1 MNGPLPDGAAR
12 AGRYEIKHPLG
23 GGGMGDVFAVF
34 DPVRR
39 RDVAL
44 KVLKFTYP
52 RALHYFKR
60 EFRAIARLRHRNLVT
75 LYDLHA
81 EEGRYFYT
89 MELVDGVDLYVH
101 VNGSNLVVDDPDVL
115 SGAARQTKIR
125 HAIVQILR
133 ALAHLHDHGFVHR
146 DLKPS
151 NIMVDTRGVV
161 KILDFGIVKELLPGN
176 AGQSLSQIFGTAT
189 YMSPEQSQG
198 SRVGPASDMYA
209 AGVVL
214 YELLAGVPPF
224 DGDPQVVIAHHRH
237 HAPPSLVQRVP
248 AVQPALALVCMAL
261 LEKNASERPSA
272 HEALEML
279 GERSEAP
286 IADDVEFVGRRQA
299 RKALHE
305 ALEGVRDGRG
315 ALVVLEGQSGAGKT
329 ALINAFAA
337 QAGLWDA
344 ALVTGVCVHRDHV
357 AARGLD
363 TIVER
368 IAEAW
373 RRRVAEITR
382 AIAPPERAAL
392 ISTFPFLGELL
403 PKPLHANAS
412 ETAPGGPR
420 AGAGLATLLTELARK
435 RLLIIALEQLHLA
448 DDVTLDL
455 LESLQSGGRFPPVLM
470 FLTVRPEAVLPGSR
484 VARLLELLDA
494 HPHARRLPVLPL
506 LPNET
511 QQLAESLLD
520 DLSTDDA
527 DRIHQESGG
536 DPLFVHALIHAK
548 RRAPDSPPP
557 RLDDLVR
564 DRVARLD
571 FGARHV
577 LQTIAL
583 SRVALSGDVLMTATG
598 LEADALYEALDE
610 LDAEELVR
618 AYTDA
623 DGAVTVSPVHA
634 RWMSLVRQYQRP
646 EDQTRRHVDLA
657 RALEAAAGDP
667 AAIAFHWTEAG
678 DPDRAPLYA
687 LQAAGEA
694 IEAGHDGRAAD
705 LLALVVDRPPPGMTK
720 ATLLDQ
726 LSQVLARA
734 GRAADAAAALQ
745 RALAEPD
752 TEATLRGAGPTR
764 LATLLVTS
772 GQLAAYDR
780 ELPKLPRVPARAGV
794 AAVLAPLD
802 PERAE
807 ACLGDLQTPDALLVR
822 AELALEGGDAQ
833 RGLARSAKALR
844 DALAGPHGVER
855 AALVR
860 ALALRAEGQ
869 LPDARAVLD
878 EALDRLGPTTLEPVA
893 ARLRL
898 TRVAVARDLGD
909 LPGARQRARA
919 LYADP
924 RWKGQPATW
933 ALVCV
938 AMARAHLDAG
948 EVMAAERRLVEAER
962 IWPTD
967 PPTAVTVE
975 IALVRVLHQLWT
987 LGPVPVLGAL
997 RRIEAHTPWAK
1008 LLTRREA
1015 RAEVALLNARIAAVR
1030 AAKALRSGDKT
1041 AQAVAR
1047 ETLLETL
1054 KALREVLPPPVAWLQ
1069 SLTALAECLG
1079 AASPGLVERLER
1091 FVPRPGEP
1099 AARSLAAALL
1109 TTLRTRP
1116 ELAAEDLRQGQALLR
1131 EAGAA
1136 PPPEVVH
1143 LGVMAPD

>member
-1 MNGPLPDGAAR
+1 VNGPLPEGAAR
-12 AGRYEIKHPLG
+12 AGRYEIKHALG

-39 RDVAL
+39 RDLAL

-81 EEGRYFYT
+81 EAGRYFYT
-89 MELVDGVDLYVH
+89 MELIDGVDLYVH
-101 VNGSNLVVDDPDVL
+101 VNGSNVIIDDPEVL
-115 SGAARQTKIR
+115 SGAARQAKVR
-125 HAIVQILR
+125 HAFVQILR

-151 NIMVDTRGVV
+151 NVMVDARGVV
-161 KILDFGIVKELLPGN
+161 KILDFGIVKELLPGT

-261 LEKNASERPSA
+261 LEKDANQRPSA

-286 IADDVEFVGRRQA
+286 LAEEVEFVGRRQA
-299 RKALHE
+299 RKALYE

-315 ALVVLEGQSGAGKT
+315 ALVVLEGQSGAGKS
-329 ALINAFAA
+329 ALITAFASHA
-337 QAGLWDA
+337 KIWDA
-344 ALVTGVCVHRDHV
+344 ALITGVCVHRDHV

-382 AIAPPERAAL
+382 AIAAPERAAL

-403 PKPLHANAS
+403 PKALHANAS
-412 ETAPGGPR
+412 ETPPGGAR
-420 AGAGLATLLTELARK
+420 AGAGLSTLLTELARK
-435 RLLIIALEQLHLA
+435 RMLIIALEQLHLA

-455 LESLQSGGRFPPVLM
+455 LESLQSGGRFPPVMM
-470 FLTVRPEAVLPGSR
+470 FLTVRPEAVVPGSR

-494 HPHARRLPVLPL
+494 HPQALRLPVLPL

-511 QQLAESLLD
+511 QRLAESLLEN
-520 DLSTDDA
+520 LSAEDA

-571 FGARHV
+571 LGARHV

-583 SRVALSGDVLMTATG
+583 SRVALSGDVLMAATG
-598 LEADALYEALDE
+598 LEADALFEALDE

-646 EDQTRRHVDLA
+646 EDQASRHVDLA

-667 AAIAFHWTEAG
+667 AAIAFHWSEAG

-687 LQAAGEA
+687 LRAAGEA
-694 IEAGHDGRAAD
+694 IEAGHDARAAD
-705 LLALVVDRPPPGMTK
+705 LLGLVVDRPPPGMTK
-720 ATLLDQ
+720 AALLDQ

-734 GRAADAAAALQ
+734 GRLAEAATALERALSEPDPEAAL
-745 RALAEPD
+745 
-752 TEATLRGAGPTR
+752 RGTGPTR
-764 LATLLVTS
+764 LAVLLVTS
-772 GQLAAYDR
+772 GQLAAFDR
-780 ELPKLPRVPARAGV
+780 ELPKLARGPARAGV
-794 AAVLAPLD
+794 AGALAPLD

-807 ACLGDLQTPDALLVR
+807 ASLGDLQTPDALLVR
-822 AELALEGGDAQ
+822 AELAVEGADAQ
-833 RGLARSAKALR
+833 RGLARSTKALR
-844 DALAGPHGVER
+844 DALGGSHEADR
-855 AALVR
+855 ASLVR
-860 ALALRAEGQ
+860 ALMRRAEGQ
-869 LPDARAVLD
+869 LPDARTILD
-878 EALDRLGPTTLEPVA
+878 EAIERLGASTLEPAA

-898 TRVAVARDLGD
+898 TRIAVARELGD

-924 RWKGQPATW
+924 RWKGQPAVW
-933 ALVCV
+933 AQVCL

-948 EVMAAERRLVEAER
+948 EVMAAERRLGEAER
-962 IWPTD
+962 TWPTD
-967 PPTAVTVE
+967 PPTSVTVE

-987 LGPVPVLGAL
+987 LDPVPVLGAL
-997 RRIEAHTPWAK
+997 RRLEAHAPWAK
-1008 LLTRREA
+1008 LLARREA
-1015 RAEVALLNARIAAVR
+1015 RGELALLNARIAAVR
-1030 AAKALRSGDKT
+1030 AAKALRVGDKT

-1047 ETLLETL
+1047 ETLLEAL
-1054 KALREVLPPPVAWLQ
+1054 RPLREVMPPPVAWLQ
-1069 SLTALAECLG
+1069 SLTALAERLS
-1079 AASPGLVERLER
+1079 APSPSWTERLER
-1091 FVPRPGEP
+1091 FVPRPGDP

-1109 TTLRTRP
+1109 SLSRERP
-1116 ELAAEDLRQGQALLR
+1116 ELAAEDMRQAQSLLR
-1131 EAGAA
+1131 DAGAA
-1136 PPPEVVH
+1136 PPPEVAH
-1143 LGVMAPD
+1143 LGVIVAD